1 MEEERGDGKKER
13 ETLVGKDDFLGR
25 GKIFF
30 RSYYSPLRQKD
41 CTQGG
46 EPPVIFIVYVWLL
59 LSLSTSNPRLEVIK
73 IFTYPR
79 GSSKFPFHPPFG
91 SFFLSLSEYFSNI
104 DTLYPFFQE
113 QRPLE
118 GDHHRMDS
126 QRGASSSEDR
136 PFIQASICIYVEATR
151 AAQDERLFSIPGR
164 PPADLFHT
172 SSPCSFRNRD
182 ESFSFCKNRGID
194 GNFFFDFS

>member
-1 MEEERGDGKKER
+1 MEEERGKER
-13 ETLVGKDDFLGR
+13 ERERLVGKDDFLGR

-118 GDHHRMDS
+118 GDHHRMHS
-126 QRGASSSEDR
+126 QRGSILIRRSSIHPSIHMHICRGNACSTRRKAFLDPWPTASR
-136 PFIQASICIYVEATR
+136 PLPYF
-151 AAQDERLFSIPGR
+151 
-164 PPADLFHT
+164 
-172 SSPCSFRNRD
+172 
-182 ESFSFCKNRGID
+182 ESMPVPKSR
-194 GNFFFDFS
+194 

>member
-1 MEEERGDGKKER
+1 MEEGKKER
-13 ETLVGKDDFLGR
+13 ERLVGKDDFLGR

-118 GDHHRMDS
+118 GDHHGEHPHPKIVHSSKHPYAYMSR
-126 QRGASSSEDR
+126 QRVQHKTKGFSRSLADR
-136 PFIQASICIYVEATR
+136 QP
-151 AAQDERLFSIPGR
+151 
-164 PPADLFHT
+164 T
-172 SSPCSFRNRD
+172 SSILRVHARSEIEMNLSFFAKIE
-182 ESFSFCKNRGID
+182 ESMEI
-194 GNFFFDFS
+194 FF